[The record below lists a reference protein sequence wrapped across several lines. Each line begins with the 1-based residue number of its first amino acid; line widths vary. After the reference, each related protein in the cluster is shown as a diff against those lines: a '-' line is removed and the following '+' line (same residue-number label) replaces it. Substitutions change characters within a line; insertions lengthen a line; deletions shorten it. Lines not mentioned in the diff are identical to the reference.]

1 MTEETSTTLTS
12 GRSILAGSPQTVD
25 QEPEMI
31 SLRPK
36 RLGEYVGQSEVT
48 EALKIAIEAAKIR
61 KEPLEHILFH
71 GPPGLGKTT
80 LAHIISNEMGGN
92 LTVTSGPA
100 LEKGGDLIGIL
111 TRLEDGDILFVDEIH
126 RTPRTVEEFLYP
138 AMEDFAVD
146 FIFDKGIQARSHRYR
161 LKRFVLIGATTRVG
175 LLSAPLRDRFGIFRS
190 LDFYSEPDLVKIT
203 RRSAQLLNVVIDDA
217 ASFELAR
224 RSRRTP
230 RIVNRLLKRVRDYA
244 QVRGDGT
251 VTEATVAA
259 ALELEGVDE
268 RGLTE
273 LDRRYLKTVI
283 DFYNGGPVGIE
294 AIAAT
299 LQEETD
305 TLVDVVE
312 PYLLKEGMIIR
323 TSSGR
328 KASDT
333 AFQHLGYQRQDK
345 LFT

>member
-1 MTEETSTTLTS
+1 M
-12 GRSILAGSPQTVD
+12 
-25 QEPEMI
+25 
-31 SLRPK
+31 
-36 RLGEYVGQSEVT
+36 
-48 EALKIAIEAAKIR
+48 
-61 KEPLEHILFH
+61 
-71 GPPGLGKTT
+71 
-80 LAHIISNEMGGN
+80 
-92 LTVTSGPA
+92 
-100 LEKGGDLIGIL
+100 
-111 TRLEDGDILFVDEIH
+111 
-126 RTPRTVEEFLYP
+126 
-138 AMEDFAVD
+138 
-146 FIFDKGIQARSHRYR
+146 
-161 LKRFVLIGATTRVG
+161 
-175 LLSAPLRDRFGIFRS
+175 
-190 LDFYSEPDLVKIT
+190 
-203 RRSAQLLNVVIDDA
+203 LNVVIDDA
-217 ASFELAR
+217 ASSELAR

-268 RGLTE
+268 KGLTE

-333 AFQHLGYQRQDK
+333 AYRHLGYRRQDN